1 MDYRTLGNSGCA
13 VSSLCLGTM
22 TFGVEA
28 DETVAHQQLDRFV
41 EAGGTLVDTADVYG
55 DGRSE
60 QIVGRWFARRP
71 AEVTEPV
78 VLATKGRFNLSGDNS
93 PNGAGLSA
101 RHLTRALDASLRR
114 LGLDTVDLYQV
125 HAFDALTPMEET
137 LRTLDQ
143 FVRAGKIRYYGL
155 SNFTGWQLTKAV
167 HLARALNVTGPVTLQ
182 PQYSLLAREIEWE
195 IVPAV
200 LDAGMGMLPW
210 SPLGG
215 GWLSGK
221 YRRDQRPTGATR
233 LGEDP
238 GRGMEAY
245 DRRGT
250 DRTWHVIDAVQK
262 VAEDRGVSMAEVA
275 LAWVTARPGVSS
287 TILGARTL
295 DQLEANLRSAGLH
308 LTAAETAALDAA
320 SDPHPVDYPYGE
332 LGIDQRSRT
341 LGAYPPCEMVGGP
354 IGSPVRFRQARIREK
369 PRREEAHDVASTAP
383 LLDHWFRGR
392 RRPLRVG
399 AAVLAGAEHGPGPAG
414 HRRCGPSVRL
424 LRVRGTSRARVRRPP
439 RDRGGPDALGPRDA
453 GRPGVPCTPG
463 RVTDGSA
470 GRAASI
476 ARPGWGVRA
485 TSPAS
490 RARVTGTVNL
500 RRKPGQRGSGQ
511 RRPMV
516 E

>member
-22 TFGVEA
+22 TFGAET

-60 QIVGRWFARRP
+60 QIIGRWFARRP

-78 VLATKGRFNLSGDNS
+78 VLATKGRFHLAGDDS

-114 LGLDTVDLYQV
+114 LGLDSVDLYQV

-155 SNFTGWQLTKAV
+155 SNFTGWQLTKAA
-167 HLARALNVTGPVTLQ
+167 HLARAMNVAGPVTLQ

-200 LDAGMGMLPW
+200 LDAGMGLLPW

-221 YRRDQRPTGATR
+221 YRRDQRPAGATR
-233 LGEDP
+233 LSEDP

-262 VAEDRGVSMAEVA
+262 VAEDRGTSMAEVA
-275 LAWVTARPGVSS
+275 LAWVTARPAVSS

-295 DQLEANLRSAGLH
+295 DQLEANLRSAGLR
-308 LTAAETAALDAA
+308 LTEAEMAALDAA

-332 LGIDQRSRT
+332 LGVDQRSRS
-341 LGAYPPCEMVGGP
+341 LGG
-354 IGSPVRFRQARIREK
+354 
-369 PRREEAHDVASTAP
+369 
-383 LLDHWFRGR
+383 
-392 RRPLRVG
+392 
-399 AAVLAGAEHGPGPAG
+399 
-414 HRRCGPSVRL
+414 
-424 LRVRGTSRARVRRPP
+424 
-439 RDRGGPDALGPRDA
+439 
-453 GRPGVPCTPG
+453 
-463 RVTDGSA
+463 
-470 GRAASI
+470 
-476 ARPGWGVRA
+476 
-485 TSPAS
+485 
-490 RARVTGTVNL
+490 
-500 RRKPGQRGSGQ
+500 
-511 RRPMV
+511 
-516 E
+516 